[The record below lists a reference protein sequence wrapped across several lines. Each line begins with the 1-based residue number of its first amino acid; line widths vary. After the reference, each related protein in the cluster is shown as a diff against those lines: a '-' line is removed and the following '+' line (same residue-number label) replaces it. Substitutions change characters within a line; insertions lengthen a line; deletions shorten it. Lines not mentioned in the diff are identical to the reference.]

1 MLRGQGSKEARITRI
16 ALDKALNT
24 APRAIAEWIATH
36 GQEDFESDHTELIGD
51 LAHEMQTYCID
62 GGYEIDLDGCITLVS
77 EDMPYGAGY
86 DLFNR
91 SYNRTD
97 RYIRFLDSSIPRCA
111 ECGNGIHTVKG
122 KKSIATATHCAICV
136 KFIAR
141 LESRGI

>member
-16 ALDKALNT
+16 ALDKTLKGVPT
-24 APRAIAEWIATH
+24 AIAQWIVTR
-36 GQEDFESDHTELIGD
+36 GQADFENDHTELIGD

-62 GGYEIDLDGCITLVS
+62 GGYEIDLDDCITLVS

-97 RYIRFLDSSIPRCA
+97 RYIRFLTLLSPVVPSAAMVSTRSRVRRVSRLLP
-111 ECGNGIHTVKG
+111 
-122 KKSIATATHCAICV
+122 
-136 KFIAR
+136 IAR
-141 LESRGI
+141 SASNSLLV